1 MPDYRLYYL
10 DAGGSIAAVKE
21 FSASDDGEAI
31 RVTGNSGVGQ
41 ARELWCRA
49 RMIRALEPPRR

>member
-10 DAGGSIAAVKE
+10 DAGGSIAAVEE
-21 FSASDDGEAI
+21 FTARDDGEAI
-31 RVTGNSGVGQ
+31 RLSDGSGDGQ

-49 RMIRALEPPRR
+49 RMIQALEPPRR